1 MKTSFLLRTTLFGYE
16 TPGINVFK
24 YLYLD
29 KFGPEEGVTSQTLLH
44 KFYSLFFYMNT
55 FSLTTYTDYRQITM
69 VTITLTSVPH
79 NWTLKQHF
87 TIQGQVILQLLG
99 YTARV

>member
-29 KFGPEEGVTSQTLLH
+29 KFSSKKKSLVGPEEGVTSQTLLH
-44 KFYSLFFYMNT
+44 KFYSFFLHEHIFFNY
-55 FSLTTYTDYRQITM
+55 LHR
-69 VTITLTSVPH
+69 L
-79 NWTLKQHF
+79 
-87 TIQGQVILQLLG
+87 
-99 YTARV
+99 